1 MGNNRQV
8 ILKIFRLDNNIYNEL
23 ASEITNFQIAIA
35 IYVSGFLLSG
45 LAALSFL
52 RNSLVYLE
60 QNIGF
65 IVGTLPAQTVNELNN
80 LIREFQNVFDSQ
92 QLFGLLISYLITSFL
107 SGFITVGLI
116 YLLLTRFFRKETN
129 FRQVGIIYGFS
140 NIPVFLNGIIFF
152 TNSIPLQIFLIIGT
166 AIFTLVCLGSGL
178 KQVYLL
184 RNIEAFLLVVVS
196 GFGLSL
202 IHISEPTR
210 RM

>member
-80 LIREFQNVFDSQ
+80 LIREFENVFDSQ

-178 KQVYLL
+178 KQVYIL
-184 RNIEAFLLVVVS
+184 RNIEAFLLIIVS
-196 GFGLSL
+196 GFGSSL
-202 IHISEPTR
+202 FSQVI
-210 RM
+210 

>member
-60 QNIGF
+60 QNIGL

-140 NIPVFLNGIIFF
+140 NIPVFLNGLIFF

-184 RNIEAFLLVVVS
+184 RNIEAFLLIIVS
-196 GFGLSL
+196 GFGSSL
-202 IHISEPTR
+202 FSQVI
-210 RM
+210 

>member
-178 KQVYLL
+178 KQVYIL
-184 RNIEAFLLVVVS
+184 RNIEAFLLVIVS
-196 GFGLSL
+196 GFGSSL
-202 IHISEPTR
+202 FSQVI
-210 RM
+210 

>member
-8 ILKIFRLDNNIYNEL
+8 ILKIFRLDKNIYNEL
-23 ASEITNFQIAIA
+23 VSEVANFQIAIV
-35 IYVSGFLLSG
+35 IYLSGFFLSG

-60 QNIGF
+60 QNLGLIT
-65 IVGTLPAQTVNELNN
+65 GTLPAQTVNELNN
-80 LIREFQNVFDSQ
+80 LIREFKNVFDSQ
-92 QLFGLLISYLITSFL
+92 QLFGLLTSYLISSFV
-107 SGFITVGLI
+107 SGFIGVGLV

-140 NIPVFLNGIIFF
+140 NIPVFLNGVIFF
-152 TNSIPLQIFLIIGT
+152 INSIPLQIFLIIGT

-184 RNIEAFLLVVVS
+184 RNIEAFLLVIVS
-196 GFGLSL
+196 GFGSSL
-202 IHISEPTR
+202 FSQVV
-210 RM
+210 

>member
-8 ILKIFRLDNNIYNEL
+8 ILKIFRLDKNIYNEL
-23 ASEITNFQIAIA
+23 ASEVGNFHIAIA
-35 IYVSGFLLSG
+35 IYISGFLFSG

-60 QNIGF
+60 QNLGL

-80 LIREFQNVFDSQ
+80 LIREFENVFDSQ
-92 QLFGLLISYLITSFL
+92 QLFGLFTSYLISSFV
-107 SGFITVGLI
+107 SGFVGVGLV

-140 NIPVFLNGIIFF
+140 NIPVFLNGVIFF
-152 TNSIPLQIFLIIGT
+152 TSTIPLQIFLIIGT
-166 AIFTLVCLGSGL
+166 AIFALVCLGSGL

-184 RNIEAFLLVVVS
+184 RNIEAFLLVIAS
-196 GFGLSL
+196 GFGSSL
-202 IHISEPTR
+202 FSQVI
-210 RM
+210 

>member
-166 AIFTLVCLGSGL
+166 AIFSLVCLGSGL
-178 KQVYLL
+178 KQVYIL
-184 RNIEAFLLVVVS
+184 RNIEAFLLIIVS
-196 GFGLSL
+196 GFGSSL
-202 IHISEPTR
+202 FSQVI
-210 RM
+210 

>member
-92 QLFGLLISYLITSFL
+92 QLFGLLTSYLISSFL
-107 SGFITVGLI
+107 SGFIGVGLI

-166 AIFTLVCLGSGL
+166 AIFALVCLGSGL
-178 KQVYLL
+178 KQVYIL
-184 RNIEAFLLVVVS
+184 RNIEAFLLVIVS
-196 GFGLSL
+196 GFGSSL
-202 IHISEPTR
+202 FSQVI
-210 RM
+210 